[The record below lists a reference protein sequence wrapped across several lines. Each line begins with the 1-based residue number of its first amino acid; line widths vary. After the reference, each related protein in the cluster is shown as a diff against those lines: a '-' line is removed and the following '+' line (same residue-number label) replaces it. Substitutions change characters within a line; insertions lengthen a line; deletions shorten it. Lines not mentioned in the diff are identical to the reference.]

1 MEILT
6 WVVSWE
12 DQSAI
17 NTFSKLVNRL
27 ALREGLLETRKQD
40 KEYLEDL
47 EGELELADEDEL
59 IPYKVG
65 DAFMNLTLDLV
76 QSRLEN
82 EKSTVDDEVDSLESE
97 LASIREEMD
106 ELKVKL
112 KSKFGDSINLES

>member
-1 MEILT
+1 MLT
-6 WVVSWE
+6 PRLVSWE

-27 ALREGLLETRKQD
+27 SVREDTLKTRRQD

-47 EGELELADEDEL
+47 EAELELADEDES
-59 IPYKVG
+59 IPFKVG
-65 DAFMNLTLDLV
+65 DAFVDLPLEEV
-76 QSRLEN
+76 QTRLES
-82 EKSTVDDEVDSLESE
+82 EKSTVSEQVDLLETE
-97 LASIREEMD
+97 IDSIRGEMA